1 MPPSAVY
8 NDSSNGSPAPGYTI
22 PDITYGSPQNRR
34 LRVIV
39 IGAGVSG
46 IQTAYYVQKECQ
58 NIDLKIFDRE
68 ATVGGTWLVNR
79 YPGCACDIPSHAYSL
94 NFALNPD
101 WPLFFSGADDI
112 QKYLEKVVEV
122 FGLRQYMRFRHTV
135 LGTYWNEG
143 SGTWTVKLRQM
154 YANGLTHEYEETC
167 DLLLQATGV
176 LSRPKMPAI
185 EGLQKFKGKVIHTGE
200 WDQTYTDDQW
210 NNDRVGVIGSGASS
224 IQAVA
229 TMQPA
234 VKHMDIFVRTAIW
247 FTSLGNN
254 YGNNHEYTA
263 AEKKQF
269 RQDPKSMI
277 SHAREIEDAV
287 NGDWSMFFS
296 DSQAQQ
302 EARTYYEDRM
312 TQHIKDPRLLKGF
325 TPKWAVGCRRVTPGD
340 PYMKAIQQ
348 PNVDVHFTGVKRI
361 TVTGII
367 GDDNLARQVDTIVC
381 ATGYDV
387 TYHPHYPVV
396 DRNHQTLAKR
406 FGVDQESYLGVAAPD
421 FPNLILFGAPTWPV
435 ENGSALGPLTAV
447 TKYAV
452 QVIKKMQKDNIKA
465 LDPRHSVTD
474 LFNQHVQT
482 FIKSTVWTENCR
494 SWYKNNDTGKVFAV
508 WPGSS
513 LQFMQAIESPRYED
527 FDIEYHYDNM

>member
-1 MPPSAVY
+1 MAPSAISDY
-8 NDSSNGSPAPGYTI
+8 SSSAPYSIPAV
-22 PDITYGSPQNRR
+22 TYGDPNNRR

-39 IGAGVSG
+39 VGAGVSG

-58 NIDLKIFDRE
+58 NIDFQIFERE
-68 ATVGGTWLVNR
+68 ATVGGTWLLNR

-101 WPLFFSGADDI
+101 WPKFFSGADDI
-112 QKYLEKVVEV
+112 QKYLEDVTDV
-122 FGLRQYMRFRHTV
+122 FGLRQYMKFNHKV
-135 LGTYWNEG
+135 LGTYWNEA
-143 SGTWTVKLRQM
+143 SGTWTVHVREHLVDGSFRDFE
-154 YANGLTHEYEETC
+154 TTC

-176 LSRPKMPAI
+176 LSRPKMPSI
-185 EGLQKFKGKVIHTGE
+185 KGLQDFTGRVIHTGA
-200 WDQTYTDDQW
+200 WDDQYTETQW
-210 NNDRVGVIGSGASS
+210 RQDRVAVIGSGASS

-229 TMQPA
+229 TMQPL

-263 AEKKQF
+263 DEKELF
-269 RQDPKSMI
+269 RADPSAMVK
-277 SHAREIEDAV
+277 HAQEIENAV

-296 DSQAQQ
+296 RSQAQDDV
-302 EARTYYEDRM
+302 RKFYENRM
-312 TQHIKDPRLLKGF
+312 AEHIKDKRLLKGF

-340 PYMKAIQQ
+340 PYMKAIQE
-348 PNVDVHFTGVKRI
+348 PNVDVHFTGVQSI
-361 TVTGII
+361 TKTGVV
-367 GDDNLARQVDTIVC
+367 GEDGLEREVDTIVC

-387 TYHPHYPVV
+387 AYHPHYPVV
-396 DRNHQTLAKR
+396 GRKKQTLAQR
-406 FGVDQESYLGVAAPD
+406 FSDDPQSYLGLCVPD

-452 QVIKKMQKDNIKA
+452 QVIKKLQKDNIKA
-465 LDPRHSVTD
+465 LDPKHSVTD
-474 LFNQHVQT
+474 LFNEHVQT

-513 LQFMQAIESPRYED
+513 LQFMQAIETPRYED
-527 FDIEYHYDNM
+527 FEITYHHENL